1 MCNKIYILKC
11 FLEIVKRQPCLHK
24 FKSLHSQNCQKRF
37 MHTYLFWV
45 EKKAE
50 KNLKKEIKIDKFL

>member
-1 MCNKIYILKC
+1 MLKC
-11 FLEIVKRQPCLHK
+11 FLEIVKLQPCLHK
-24 FKSLHSQNCQKRF
+24 LKSLHGQNCMKRF

-50 KNLKKEIKIDKFL
+50 KISKKDMIMDIIL